1 MNPRIA
7 WFAAGAATG
16 VWAVVKARRTAY
28 RLSPPGL
35 IDQAGALGVGVRA
48 FADEVREGMAAR
60 EHELTHQLHPD
71 PVVVT
76 TERDAP
82 DGDR

>member
-1 MNPRIA
+1 MNPRLV

-16 VWAVVKARRTAY
+16 VWAVAKARRTAY

-35 IDQAGALGVGVRA
+35 IDQAGALGVGFRA
-48 FADEVREGMAAR
+48 FADEMREGMAAR
-60 EHELTHQLHPD
+60 ERELVHDLHHPAY
-71 PVVVT
+71 PR

>member
-1 MNPRIA
+1 MNHRVV
-7 WFAAGAATG
+7 WFAAGAAAG
-16 VWAVVKARRTAY
+16 VWTVVKARRTAY

-35 IDQAGALGVGVRA
+35 IDQAGAVGVGVRA
-48 FADEVREGMAAR
+48 FADEMREGMAAR
-60 EHELTHQLHPD
+60 ERELAHHLHPD
-71 PVVVT
+71 PVAP